1 MVVKE
6 DGKKVV
12 EVEIGLQN
20 VGVLRKERGGEK
32 YVKNKRMG

>member
-1 MVVKE
+1 MEEKMVVKE

-20 VGVLRKERGGEK
+20 VDILRRKRRGD
-32 YVKNKRMG
+32 